1 MTSLAAAW
9 AALAQ
14 RIGALGL
21 EQVRVGWCDLH
32 GVLRGKTLVVGSDAQ
47 ATIAALEEGIGM
59 VGTLLLKD
67 SSEHTV
73 VKVFEPSAL
82 ASLPGLARF
91 AGAANVQLRADPDSL
106 VALPWAPGTGW
117 LRASA
122 VWDDGTPLALDSR
135 EALRAALAAL
145 ADAGHGLVC
154 GLEVEFH
161 IHRMLDTGLDTGL
174 DDAPD
179 VAAAGRPG
187 AAPTVRHTH
196 PGYRLL
202 SEEHADANDEAL
214 AIVRRT
220 ALGLGLPLRSLE
232 IELGPSQFEAVFAPM
247 DALAAADGLVL
258 FRSGVRQAL
267 RRAGYLASFVCRPPL
282 PHSVASGWHLHQ
294 SLVDRGGRN
303 AMAGAGPGGLSP
315 DGASW
320 LAGLL
325 AHAGAL
331 AAVSAPSLDGASRF
345 AGSPM
350 TPQAAV
356 WARENRGAMLRVA
369 GHGAATRIENRLG
382 EPMANPYLVMAAQVW
397 AGLDGLQRGL
407 QPPPAVETPYA
418 ETPTALRLPP
428 TLAAAID
435 ALDADAVMQRGFG
448 APLAQLYAVVKRH
461 EIARFEAAEDRAE
474 WSRREYFGRY

>member
-1 MTSLAAAW
+1 MTTLAPSW

-14 RIGALGL
+14 RVGALGL

-32 GVLRGKTLVVGSDAQ
+32 GVLRGKTLVVGGDA
-47 ATIAALEEGIGM
+47 AAMTAMLEEGIGM
-59 VGTLLLKD
+59 VGTMLLKD
-67 SSEHTV
+67 TAERTV
-73 VKVFEPSAL
+73 VNIFEPAAL
-82 ASLPGLARF
+82 AAMPGLAQF
-91 AGAANVQLRADPDSL
+91 AGAANVVLRADPISL

-122 VWDDGTPLALDSR
+122 VWGDGTPLGIDSR
-135 EALRAALAAL
+135 EALRTALAAL

-154 GLEVEFH
+154 GLEIEFH
-161 IHRMLDTGLDTGL
+161 VHRLVS
-174 DDAPD
+174 DALD
-179 VAAAGRPG
+179 VASLGWPG

-196 PGYRLL
+196 AGCRLL
-202 SEEHADANDEAL
+202 SEEHADANDGLL
-214 AIVRRT
+214 AIVRHT

-247 DALAAADGLVL
+247 DALAAADALVA

-267 RRAGYLASFVCRPPL
+267 RRAGFLASFVCRPPL

-294 SLVDRGGRN
+294 SLVDLGGRN
-303 AMAGAGPGGLSP
+303 VMAGDGAGGLSAV
-315 DGASW
+315 GGSW

-331 AAVSAPSLDGASRF
+331 AAVSAPSLDGTSRF

-350 TPQAAV
+350 APQAAV
-356 WARENRGAMLRVA
+356 WARDNRGAMLRVV
-369 GHGAATRIENRLG
+369 GGGAATRIENRLG

-397 AGLDGLQRGL
+397 AGLDGVHSRLL
-407 QPPPAVETPYA
+407 PPAAAETPYA
-418 ETPTALRLPP
+418 QTPTARRLPA
-428 TLAAAID
+428 TLAAALV
-435 ALDADAVMQRGFG
+435 ALDADSVMQRGFG
-448 APLAQLYAVVKRH
+448 PPLAQLYSAIKRH

>member
-1 MTSLAAAW
+1 MTAPAEAW
-9 AALAQ
+9 AALARQ
-14 RIGALGL
+14 IGALGL

-32 GVLRGKTLVVGSDAQ
+32 GVQRGKTVVIGDDA
-47 ATIAALEEGIGM
+47 AAAVAMLEEGLGM

-67 SSEHTV
+67 TSERTV
-73 VKVFEPSAL
+73 VPVFEPAAL
-82 ASLPGLARF
+82 AALPGLSRF
-91 AGAANVQLRADPDSL
+91 AGAANVRLRVDPASL

-117 LRASA
+117 LRAGA
-122 VWDDGTPLALDSR
+122 VADDGSPLALDSR
-135 EALRAALAAL
+135 EALRQALAAL
-145 ADAGHGLVC
+145 AESGHSMVC

-161 IHRMLDTGLDTGL
+161 IHRLHDGALGV
-174 DDAPD
+174 DA
-179 VAAAGRPG
+179 VGWPG

-214 AIVRRT
+214 TIVRRT

-247 DALAAADGLVL
+247 DALAAADAMVL
-258 FRSGVRQAL
+258 FRNGVRQAL

-294 SLVDRGGRN
+294 SLLDRSGH
-303 AMAGAGPGGLSP
+303 AVMAGDGPGGLSST
-315 DGASW
+315 GASW

-345 AGSPM
+345 AGSVMAPA
-350 TPQAAV
+350 AAV
-356 WARENRGAMLRVA
+356 WARENRGAMLRVV
-369 GHGAATRIENRLG
+369 GSGAATRIENRLG

-407 QPPPAVETPYA
+407 SPPPAAETPYA
-418 ETPTALRLPP
+418 ETPDALRLPA
-428 TLAAAID
+428 TLAAALE
-435 ALDADAVMQRGFG
+435 ALDADSVMQRGFG
-448 APLAQLYAVVKRH
+448 PPLAQLYAAIKRH
-461 EIARFEAAEDRAE
+461 EISRFEAAEDRAE